1 MLTVPFWT
9 ALSFVLGALPF
20 SVWLARLAGA
30 DARRYGDGNP
40 GAANAWR
47 AGGWKIG
54 LPALLLDVLK
64 GAVPVGVANLSG
76 AVTGWGLVPVALAPV
91 LGHAFSP
98 FLRFRGGKALAPTFG
113 VWTGLLPGDGPTILG
128 TFLGLFYLL
137 QTNDSWAVILA
148 LLAFPLYLL
157 VRGVDQPL
165 LAIWAGNLL
174 IALWKH
180 RHDLRR
186 SASLRPWLQ
195 KLLRPER

>member
-1 MLTVPFWT
+1 MMTVLFWT
-9 ALSFVLGALPF
+9 VLSFVLGALPF
-20 SVWLARLAGA
+20 SVWLARLVGA
-30 DARRYGDGNP
+30 DVRRYGDSNP

-64 GAVPVGVANLSG
+64 GAGPVGVANLSG
-76 AVTGWGLVPVALAPV
+76 AVTGWGLVPVALAPI

-98 FLRFRGGKALAPTFG
+98 FLRFRGGKALASTFG
-113 VWTGLLPGDGPTILG
+113 IWTGLLPGDGPTILG
-128 TFLGLFYLL
+128 TLLGLFYLL

-186 SASLRPWLQ
+186 SVSLRPWLQ
-195 KLLRPER
+195 KLLRRER